1 MSITGLGPH
10 GEKAASPLALKLTDA
25 DGAEAAARRFTVA
38 VVLHTARSDW
48 ARQQLAGISS
58 VLGQYQSAVVEV
70 IDCGFEPK
78 AQIEAFARLT
88 ASKADAIISIPLGNE
103 AVADAHRL
111 VHAAG
116 KRLVLLDNAPTG
128 LAPGRD
134 YVCVVSADNF
144 GLGEI
149 AARLLSAHVGTEA
162 GTGQTIGML
171 TYGVDFFATSE
182 REIAFRKWLA
192 KHRPDVKTVQSK
204 FPSLDQVQDCAVKLL
219 GGPTPL
225 VGLFAVWDE
234 PAIIAVKAIEAAGL
248 SVPVTTID
256 LGNAVA
262 TNMARGGL
270 IKAIGAQKPYDQ
282 GKAAAGATLL
292 SLLGRDLPCW
302 IALPGLAVTRDN
314 VVEAYQ
320 SVWHAPAP
328 AELLSARWT

>member
-1 MSITGLGPH
+1 MNISGLGPH
-10 GEKAASPLALKLTDA
+10 GEKAGSPLALKLSDA

-58 VLGQYQSAVVEV
+58 VLGQYQAAIVDV

-88 ASKADAIISIPLGNE
+88 TSKADAIISIPLGNE
-103 AVADAHRL
+103 AVSDAHRL

-149 AARLLSAHVGTEA
+149 GAKLLATHVGTD
-162 GTGQTIGML
+162 QTVGML
-171 TYGVDFFATSE
+171 TYGVDFFATNE

-204 FPSLDQVQDCAVKLL
+204 FLSLDQVPDCAAKLL
-219 GGPTPL
+219 AGPTPL
-225 VGLFAVWDE
+225 AGLFAVWDE
-234 PAIIAVKAIEAAGL
+234 PAIIAVKAMEAAGL

-292 SLLGRDLPCW
+292 TLLGRGLSSW

-320 SVWHAPAP
+320 SIWHAPAP
-328 AELLSARWT
+328 AELLEARRI

>member
-10 GEKAASPLALKLTDA
+10 GEKSASPLALKLTDA
-25 DGAEAAARRFTVA
+25 EAAEAAACRFSVA
-38 VVLHTARSDW
+38 VVLHTTRSDW
-48 ARQQLAGISS
+48 ARQQLAGISG
-58 VLGQYQSAVVEV
+58 VIGQYQAAIVDVV
-70 IDCGFEPK
+70 DCGFEPT

-88 ASKADAIISIPLGNE
+88 AGKADAIISMQLGNG
-103 AVADAHRL
+103 AVADAHRR
-111 VHAAG
+111 VHAAA

-149 AARLLSAHVGTEA
+149 AAQLLSAHVA
-162 GTGQTIGML
+162 PDQAVGML
-171 TYGVDFFATSE
+171 TYGVDVFATNE

-192 KHRPDVKTVQSK
+192 KHRPDVKTVQCK
-204 FPSLDQVQDCAVKLL
+204 FPSLDQVEDCAAKLL

-225 VGLFAVWDE
+225 AGLFAVWDE
-234 PAIIAVKAIEAAGL
+234 PAIIAVKALDVAGL

-270 IKAIGAQKPYDQ
+270 IKAVGAQKPYDQ
-282 GKAAAGATLL
+282 GKAAASATLL
-292 SLLGRDLPCW
+292 TLLGRGLPSW

-320 SVWHAPAP
+320 SIWHAPAP
-328 AELLSARWT
+328 ADLLSARRI

>member
-1 MSITGLGPH
+1 MNITGLGPH

-25 DGAEAAARRFTVA
+25 DSAEAAARRFTVA
-38 VVLHTARSDW
+38 VVLHTTRSDW

-58 VLGQYQSAVVEV
+58 VLGQYQAAIVAVV
-70 IDCGFEPK
+70 DCGFEPK

-88 ASKADAIISIPLGNE
+88 AGKVDAIISIPLGNE

-111 VHAAG
+111 VHAAA

-149 AARLLSAHVGTEA
+149 AARLLSAHVGPDVGKDETV
-162 GTGQTIGML
+162 GML
-171 TYGVDFFATSE
+171 TYGVDFFATNE

-192 KHRPDVKTVQSK
+192 KHRPDVKTVQRK
-204 FPSLDQVQDCAVKLL
+204 FSSLDQVYDCAVKLL
-219 GGPTPL
+219 AGPTPL
-225 VGLFAVWDE
+225 AGLFAVWDE

-282 GKAAAGATLL
+282 GKAAASATLL
-292 SLLGRDLPCW
+292 TLLGRDLPSW

-328 AELLSARWT
+328 ADLLSARRT

>member
-1 MSITGLGPH
+1 M
-10 GEKAASPLALKLTDA
+10 E
-25 DGAEAAARRFTVA
+25 
-38 VVLHTARSDW
+38 VV
-48 ARQQLAGISS
+48 
-58 VLGQYQSAVVEV
+58 
-70 IDCGFEPK
+70 DCGFGPN

-88 ASKADAIISIPLGNE
+88 AGKIDAIISIQLGNE

-111 VHAAG
+111 VHAAA

-144 GLGEI
+144 GLGAI
-149 AARLLSAHVGTEA
+149 AVELLATHVGRD
-162 GTGQTIGML
+162 QTVCML
-171 TYGVDFFATSE
+171 TYGVDFFATNE

-204 FPSLDQVQDCAVKLL
+204 FPSLDQVQDGAVKLL

-225 VGLFAVWDE
+225 AGPFAVWDE
-234 PAIIAVKAIEAAGL
+234 PAIIAVMAIEAAGL

-262 TNMARGGL
+262 TNMARGGA

-282 GKAAAGATLL
+282 GKAAASATLL
-292 SLLGRDLPCW
+292 SLLGRDLPVLDRAAGPRRHPRQCGGSLSEQLARAGASRLTVG
-302 IALPGLAVTRDN
+302 ALDLTGPHL
-314 VVEAYQ
+314 VELQ
-320 SVWHAPAP
+320 SSVRHCRAA
-328 AELLSARWT
+328 A

>member
-25 DGAEAAARRFTVA
+25 DAAELAARRFTVA
-38 VVLHTARSDW
+38 VVLHTTRSDW
-48 ARQQLAGISS
+48 ARQQLAGIAG
-58 VLGQYQSAVVEV
+58 VLGQYQAAIVEV
-70 IDCGFEPK
+70 IDCGFEPA
-78 AQIEAFARLT
+78 AQVAAFSRLT
-88 ASKADAIISIPLGNE
+88 AGKAEAIISIPLGNA

-116 KRLVLLDNAPTG
+116 KCLVLLDNAPTG

-144 GLGEI
+144 GLGAI
-149 AARLLSAHVGTEA
+149 AAQLLAAHVGPN
-162 GTGQTIGML
+162 QTVGML
-171 TYGVDFFATSE
+171 TYGVDFFATNE

-204 FPSLDQVQDCAVKLL
+204 FPSLDQVPDSVANLL
-219 GGPTPL
+219 AGPTPL
-225 VGLFAVWDE
+225 AGLFAVWDE
-234 PAIIAVKAIEAAGL
+234 PAIIAVKALEAAGL

-262 TNMARGGL
+262 TIMAQGGA

-282 GKAAAGATLL
+282 GKAAASATLL
-292 SLLGRDLPCW
+292 SLLGRDLPSW

-328 AELLSARWT
+328 AKLLEARRG